1 MRSTIEQLLVES
13 GVRTSDQVLDQLFGH
28 LVDGDSGIT
37 NVRPGGVTRT
47 YMEMVSLT
55 LGDLFALLRTVLEQS
70 YVTTASGGWLD
81 LRVADMGMVRLPAT
95 RTEGVVTMA
104 TDGEFPVSVSAG
116 TIVATSYDVEGE
128 RLRYRATESVVI
140 PEGVVIMD
148 VPVAA
153 ELVGASYNVAGG
165 TITSLVTPVPGVVSV
180 VNDEDWLT
188 SEGTDQETDDA
199 LRTRAMLR
207 WAELSV
213 GATADTYRAWAL
225 AVSGVVSAAV
235 MDELPRGAGTL
246 DVVIVGVAGVPS
258 AELIEEVQ
266 EYIDQRRPLCANV
279 LVRGPDEEPVDVS
292 VRLVAEVGIDK
303 AALQASA
310 ERLIESLFIYDSDD
324 VFLGINGSLVL
335 MPVAA
340 RLMQLVGVLDVE
352 WLSPSGNVIPA
363 PGHILSLGSLQVEV
377 V

>member
-1 MRSTIEQLLVES
+1 
-13 GVRTSDQVLDQLFGH
+13 
-28 LVDGDSGIT
+28 
-37 NVRPGGVTRT
+37 
-47 YMEMVSLT
+47 
-55 LGDLFALLRTVLEQS
+55 
-70 YVTTASGGWLD
+70 
-81 LRVADMGMVRLPAT
+81 
-95 RTEGVVTMA
+95 
-104 TDGEFPVSVSAG
+104 
-116 TIVATSYDVEGE
+116 
-128 RLRYRATESVVI
+128 
-140 PEGVVIMD
+140 
-148 VPVAA
+148 
-153 ELVGASYNVAGG
+153 
-165 TITSLVTPVPGVVSV
+165 
-180 VNDEDWLT
+180 
-188 SEGTDQETDDA
+188 
-199 LRTRAMLR
+199 
-207 WAELSV
+207 
-213 GATADTYRAWAL
+213 
-225 AVSGVVSAAV
+225 